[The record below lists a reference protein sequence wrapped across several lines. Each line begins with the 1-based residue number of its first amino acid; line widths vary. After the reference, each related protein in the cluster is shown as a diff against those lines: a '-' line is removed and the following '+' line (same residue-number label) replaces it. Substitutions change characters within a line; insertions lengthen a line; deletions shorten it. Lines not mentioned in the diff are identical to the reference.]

1 MKKIVCFAAM
11 AAFGV
16 LFIEGCTKQEG
27 IATEVDGFSI
37 SVSTP
42 GTKTVFDGDAYTV
55 EWEEDDALG
64 VVIDDGS
71 EAELYKFTKSS
82 GNTFTCADFVPVE
95 GASYTYYVLYPY
107 DEGFTVSDGVSSA
120 VVNISSG
127 TQSDL
132 SVAGHIKTPLY
143 GKATAQG
150 TASPEIAL
158 AHAAAVVKI
167 NVANRSGAELEV
179 SEVGLV
185 SADES
190 AVMSGTFSVDFETGG
205 LTAAETSN
213 TASSVL
219 LDAEVLANESSADFY
234 VAVAPFAAENLSVK
248 VNGDSFVKSV
258 VENGFDFN
266 AGLVYTTSVAYDA
279 VSLTQTLENA
289 DVYAAL
295 QNLKVGEVDITASI
309 DGITYYLCP
318 EDGTF
323 KDGEAVAVTRNEAAG
338 KGWTLSAAD
347 TYRIV
352 YNAADNTVTMYSSA
366 NEFNQPKT
374 VEFWFE
380 NNEDDG
386 WLLEKTFLAGNYYFR
401 TNNGWDKW
409 TGKGFNFDPSLAD
422 PQVLVSTNKINTG
435 LDKTNLYFNIKVA
448 VSMADDLSIVKTGTS
463 GTNPETTTN
472 NMTFSSKSYAL
483 IPASTSEVVYK
494 KDKPEEIDKNV
505 EPFVFGEW
513 MQMRG
518 AVDNS
523 TCWRFPDNTPV
534 DIGKVVIDLR
544 NMKIRFD
551 VAE

>member
-55 EWEEDDALG
+55 EWEENDALG

-71 EAELYKFTKSS
+71 ETELYKFTKSS
-82 GNTFTCADFVPVE
+82 GNTFTCANFVPAE

-120 VVNISSG
+120 VVKISSG

-143 GKATAQG
+143 GMATAQG

-205 LTAAETSN
+205 LTASETSN

-295 QNLKVGEVDITASI
+295 QELKVGEVDITASI
-309 DGITYYLCP
+309 DGTTYYLCP
-318 EDGTF
+318 EDGAF

-374 VEFWFE
+374 VRFNYQ
-380 NNEDDG
+380 NNTNEEINWILGKTILGGTYYIRNGSKWWDG
-386 WLLEKTFLAGNYYFR
+386 QPYDFVV
-401 TNNGWDKW
+401 
-409 TGKGFNFDPSLAD
+409 SLAD
-422 PQVLVSTNKINTG
+422 PQILIWDGNGSTIDVPGSFCVKLGQSLSDFEVIKEGTSTG
-435 LDKTNLYFNIKVA
+435 GNNPIEDSKTNF
-448 VSMADDLSIVKTGTS
+448 VSRIMACQPKGSSADAPLVKNTWMDMDLSVYNFGWANDSYPVKV
-463 GTNPETTTN
+463 
-472 NMTFSSKSYAL
+472 SKIL
-483 IPASTSEVVYK
+483 I
-494 KDKPEEIDKNV
+494 D
-505 EPFVFGEW
+505 F
-513 MQMRG
+513 
-518 AVDNS
+518 
-523 TCWRFPDNTPV
+523 
-534 DIGKVVIDLR
+534 R

>member
-234 VAVAPFAAENLSVK
+234 VAVAPFATTADLSVC
-248 VNGDSFVKSV
+248 VNDEEFEKNGLSYDFV
-258 VENGFDFN
+258 
-266 AGLVYTTSVAYDA
+266 AGKVYTTAVTCGTPEVAVEVA
-279 VSLTQTLENA
+279 GSTLGTLTQTLEDEN
-289 DVYAAL
+289 VYA
-295 QNLKVGEVDITASI
+295 NLLSVSGDVDIAVQYNGTK
-309 DGITYYLCP
+309 YYLCP
-318 EDGTF
+318 TDGTF
-323 KDGEAVAVTRNEAAG
+323 QDGVAVKASLKKTTETHWSLPVTEG
-338 KGWTLSAAD
+338 Q
-347 TYRIV
+347 YRFV
-352 YNAADNTVTMYSSA
+352 YNKLNNTLTIYSPENKFNEPFTITWDVANNPDNGSVTTTVTTKLYMWGDPSWSGLSMG
-366 NEFNQPKT
+366 PKQ
-374 VEFWFE
+374 
-380 NNEDDG
+380 
-386 WLLEKTFLAGNYYFR
+386 
-401 TNNGWDKW
+401 
-409 TGKGFNFDPSLAD
+409 SLAD
-422 PQVLVSTNKINTG
+422 PQILVYDSQWNYSGRVAFSLDRGDDLNPKYDPGKPISSTNYKIDHSCVIAPP
-435 LDKTNLYFNIKVA
+435 LK
-448 VSMADDLSIVKTGTS
+448 ADGTKEGRLAIVKNVWMSADCGS
-463 GTNPETTTN
+463 DLRGGYWDL
-472 NMTFSSKSYAL
+472 KS
-483 IPASTSEVVYK
+483 
-494 KDKPEEIDKNV
+494 ID
-505 EPFVFGEW
+505 FIVF
-513 MQMRG
+513 
-518 AVDNS
+518 
-523 TCWRFPDNTPV
+523 
-534 DIGKVVIDLR
+534 DLR
-544 NMKIRFD
+544 NMRVKFITK
-551 VAE
+551 AEL